1 MEPTKLKDFKQKANL
16 IVNALTIEP
25 DQEFYGM
32 KRKKISFAEP
42 SDTTLIAKLI
52 KAYNDSF
59 HSSVNI
65 NECAVKLV
73 DDRMSIT
80 FIHDEEPQP
89 NIIIESMATHPKQ
102 TIQYRW
108 SNWTFIIIAVVVC
121 ALLYHKFDMLK
132 PYFKLN

>member
-1 MEPTKLKDFKQKANL
+1 MEPTKLKEFKRKANL

-32 KRKKISFAEP
+32 KRKKISFTEP
-42 SDTTLIAKLI
+42 SDTTLVSKLI
-52 KAYNDSF
+52 KAYNESF

-80 FIHDEEPQP
+80 FIHDEETQP
-89 NIIIESMATHPKQ
+89 NTITESTTTHPKQ
-102 TIQYRW
+102 ITQHRW
-108 SNWTFIIIAVVVC
+108 NNWTFFIVVVFVC